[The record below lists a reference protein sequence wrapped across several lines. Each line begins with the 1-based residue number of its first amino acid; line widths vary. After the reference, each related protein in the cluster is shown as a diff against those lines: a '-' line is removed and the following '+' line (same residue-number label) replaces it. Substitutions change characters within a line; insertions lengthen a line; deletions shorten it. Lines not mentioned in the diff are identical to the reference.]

1 MGSSKGHHGH
11 AVYKRGHGGARLLI
25 SVYVDD
31 LGFTVSST
39 AETNRFKDEIKAW
52 FLMSDL
58 RLLSFYLGIEVL

>member
-1 MGSSKGHHGH
+1 M
-11 AVYKRGHGGARLLI
+11 RLLI
-25 SVYVDD
+25 TVYVDD